1 MFPTLIENSGSSL
14 WMRSHSRVALAPK
27 LALPARG
34 RAVARAKTLPRYFPA
49 ERHVLSSC
57 KHQSK
62 HQSEMPPRGLLRCIK
77 IVGSYPARRY
87 GPFQFAKSPG
97 TFSSDNSC
105 RCCWMCWFRK
115 RSCSRSIAISWRK
128 RLPPSS
134 HVKTGNLELVTT
146 TARTSSQLR
155 SANIQHPI
163 TNHKSKN
170 DPSSI
175 TSSPSPTQKKQQQ
188 KKQDYR
194 TPYWVST
201 WCLPSKIVVSY
212 QLYPMFRN
220 FPNDLGGCPTKKSVS
235 IPMIIHDPIGFSLI
249 FPSSLPIFPPFFPP
263 KKTLTWSLC
272 SSWCR
277 WISQKWS
284 SSRRSTSRTSRKY
297 GKKWGKKHKKNL
309 RNCGKTWWNMM
320 KWQWTEETRR
330 NISDLFNT
338 LALFEMS
345 KISGE
350 VWKSS
355 HSDYLNPI
363 SKHWSI
369 IDKIIINNQSF
380 SQSFSPK
387 FGGHMW

>member
-1 MFPTLIENSGSSL
+1 
-14 WMRSHSRVALAPK
+14 MRSHSRVALAPK

-62 HQSEMPPRGLLRCIK
+62 HQSKMPPRGLLRCIK
-77 IVGSYPARRY
+77 IVGSYPASRY

-146 TARTSSQLR
+146 TTRTSSQLR
-155 SANIQHPI
+155 FANIQHPI

-175 TSSPSPTQKKQQQ
+175 TSSPSPTQKKQQRS
-188 KKQDYR
+188 KIIEHH
-194 TPYWVST
+194 WVST

-212 QLYPMFRN
+212 QFYPIFHN
-220 FPNDLGGCPTKKSVS
+220 FLGRVSYKK
-235 IPMIIHDPIGFSLI
+235 ICLNPHDPIGFPWFSLVPYRFSHHFSHPWNADLI
-249 FPSSLPIFPPFFPP
+249 PLLQLVPMNLP
-263 KKTLTWSLC
+263 
-272 SSWCR
+272 
-277 WISQKWS
+277 
-284 SSRRSTSRTSRKY
+284 
-297 GKKWGKKHKKNL
+297 
-309 RNCGKTWWNMM
+309 
-320 KWQWTEETRR
+320 
-330 NISDLFNT
+330 
-338 LALFEMS
+338 
-345 KISGE
+345 E
-350 VWKSS
+350 VIQ
-355 HSDYLNPI
+355 L
-363 SKHWSI
+363 
-369 IDKIIINNQSF
+369 
-380 SQSFSPK
+380 
-387 FGGHMW
+387 

>member
-320 KWQWTEETRR
+320 KWQWTKETRR

>member
-1 MFPTLIENSGSSL
+1 MMVVKWYLYNIYVCVISKWYKNEMKNLILLMFPTLIENSGSSL

-128 RLPPSS
+128 RLPPRS

-175 TSSPSPTQKKQQQ
+175 TSSPSPTQKK
-188 KKQDYR
+188 
-194 TPYWVST
+194 TT
-201 WCLPSKIVVSY
+201 
-212 QLYPMFRN
+212 
-220 FPNDLGGCPTKKSVS
+220 
-235 IPMIIHDPIGFSLI
+235 
-249 FPSSLPIFPPFFPP
+249 
-263 KKTLTWSLC
+263 
-272 SSWCR
+272 
-277 WISQKWS
+277 
-284 SSRRSTSRTSRKY
+284 
-297 GKKWGKKHKKNL
+297 
-309 RNCGKTWWNMM
+309 
-320 KWQWTEETRR
+320 TEEAR
-330 NISDLFNT
+330 L
-338 LALFEMS
+338 
-345 KISGE
+345 
-350 VWKSS
+350 
-355 HSDYLNPI
+355 
-363 SKHWSI
+363 
-369 IDKIIINNQSF
+369 
-380 SQSFSPK
+380 
-387 FGGHMW
+387 